1 MRVVRT
7 ILIVAGAQSGHAQNF
22 PANFPAKPVRI
33 VTTVPGGGLDIAAR
47 IIAPKLTER
56 LGQQVIVD
64 NRGGVLSMELVARAP
79 ADGYTLLLASGSLW
93 LTQFKGMSAAM
104 LSLMSG
110 ESHLSFPNAAAAAA
124 YVRARRLNGLAVTSA
139 QPSALAPGLPTV
151 AASGLPGYES
161 KAILGLFAPAKTAP
175 AIIELLNI
183 EIVRVLGDA
192 EVKQRLFDSGSE
204 SSPGKPQELTAV
216 MKTDRATTGKMI
228 QETGIR
234 AE

>member
-1 MRVVRT
+1 MRATVPWDALRDYAPISLLVTSPNIVVTHPSLPVKSVRE
-7 ILIVAGAQSGHAQNF
+7 LIALAKTRPAELNYSTGQSGASAHLAGELF
-22 PANFPAKPVRI
+22 KHM
-33 VTTVPGGGLDIAAR
+33 AR
-47 IIAPKLTER
+47 
-56 LGQQVIVD
+56 V
-64 NRGGVLSMELVARAP
+64 NLSRVA
-79 ADGYTLLLASGSLW
+79 
-93 LTQFKGMSAAM
+93 FKGMSAAM

-124 YVRARRLNGLAVTSA
+124 YVRARRLTGLAVTSA

-151 AASGLPGYES
+151 AASGLPGNES